1 MAQLGSG
8 ALILALILAV
18 YGIGASIVGARRRV
32 PELLE
37 SGFRATYGIAFL
49 ITLAVFALVVSFVRH
64 DFRLAYVAA
73 RSSRDMPLQYVI
85 SAFYGGQE
93 GSLLFWAM
101 VASVLGA
108 VALYMHRHS
117 DRLLLPYMNAT
128 LLSILTFLLLVLT
141 VVSSPFRLL
150 PVAPRDGAGLN
161 PLLRDPG
168 MMAHPPL
175 LLAGYA
181 SFSVPFA
188 FGMAALITGRL
199 GSDWLRAIRRWAL
212 LSWAILGM
220 GLLVGAWWAYHVLGW
235 GGYWGWDP
243 VENLALLPWL
253 TGTAFLHSIIVQERR
268 GMLKVWNLALL
279 LATFALSIYGTFIVR
294 SGILSSVHAFATSDV
309 GHWFLVYLALVLVVG
324 VGLLVYRLPGLQ
336 SERRIESVSSREA
349 GFLFNNLL
357 LTAIAFAVFW
367 GTNFVL
373 FSELFWGTRVSVGPP
388 FYNQVVG
395 PLLLVLLGLLAVGPL
410 LSWRRTEMP
419 LLVRHLRWPLVAGI
433 VVTILG
439 IVLFERAW
447 AAVAFGVVTVATV
460 VTLQEF
466 WRGMAARRRMTREN
480 VAVAAWRLL
489 QRNNRRYGGYIV
501 HLATLL
507 MAVGVIASN
516 AFQVERQFVL
526 RPGEQGHIGPYTVVY
541 RGLDD
546 RRTRDAEI
554 VSAIV
559 DVYRGNRFAGTVESH
574 RYFYR
579 NYEDQPTARMGIM
592 LVGMDDVYVVL
603 DRWQDDGTVS
613 LRVYINPLVIW
624 IWVGAVVFV
633 LGTLTLFWP
642 QPVPAM
648 VRVTRTLPGLAREA

>member
-18 YGIGASIVGARRRV
+18 YGIGASLLGARRRM
-32 PELLE
+32 PELLQ
-37 SGFRATYGIAFL
+37 SAFRATYGVAL
-49 ITLAVFALVVSFVRH
+49 LVALAVFALVMAFVRH

-73 RSSRDMPLQYVI
+73 RSSRDMPLHYVI
-85 SAFYGGQE
+85 AAFYGGQE
-93 GSLLFWAM
+93 GSLLYWAM

-108 VALYMHRHS
+108 LALYLHRNS

-141 VVSSPFRLL
+141 VVASPFRLL
-150 PVAPRDGAGLN
+150 PVTPPDGAGLN

-253 TGTAFLHSIIVQERR
+253 TSTAFLHSIIVQERR

-294 SGILSSVHAFATSDV
+294 SGILSSVHSFATSDI
-309 GHWFLVYLALVLVVG
+309 GHWFLVYLSLVLVVG
-324 VGLLVYRLPGLQ
+324 IGLLVYRLPGLQ
-336 SERRIESVSSREA
+336 SERRIESVTSREA

-357 LTAIAFAVFW
+357 LTGIAFAVFW

-373 FSELFWGTRVSVGPP
+373 FSELFWETRISVGPP
-388 FYNQVVG
+388 FYNRVVG
-395 PLLLVLLGLLAVGPL
+395 PLLLVLLLLMAIGPL
-410 LSWRRTEMP
+410 LSWRRTELP
-419 LLVRHLRWPLVAGI
+419 ILLRNLRWPVAGAVAVAVI
-433 VVTILG
+433 GL
-439 IVLFERAW
+439 LFFERAW
-447 AAVAFGVVTVATV
+447 AAFAFAVAIAATLVTV
-460 VTLQEF
+460 QEF
-466 WRGMAARRRMTREN
+466 WRGIAARRRMAREN
-480 VAVAAWRLL
+480 PLVAAWRLVE
-489 QRNNRRYGGYIV
+489 RNNRRYGGYLV
-501 HLATLL
+501 HF
-507 MAVGVIASN
+507 AVFLIAFGVIASN
-516 AFQVERQFVL
+516 AFQIERQFVL
-526 RPGEQGHIGPYTVVY
+526 RPGERGTIGAYTVVY

-546 RRTRDAEI
+546 RRTADAEV

-559 DVYRGNRFAGTVESH
+559 NVYRGDRFAGTVESH

-603 DRWQDDGTVS
+603 DRWQDDGTAS

-624 IWVGAVVFV
+624 IWIGAAVFL
-633 LGTLTLFWP
+633 LGTVTLFWP
-642 QPVPAM
+642 QPVPVA
-648 VRVTRTLPGLAREA
+648 VRVPRTLPGAAKEA

>member
-8 ALILALILAV
+8 ALVLALILSL
-18 YGIGASIVGARRRV
+18 YGIVASVVGARRRF
-32 PELLE
+32 PDLLA
-37 SGFRATYGIAFL
+37 SAYRATYGVAL
-49 ITLAVFALVVSFVRH
+49 LVTLAVIALVASFVRH

-73 RSSRDMPLQYVI
+73 RSSRDMPLHYVI
-85 SAFYGGQE
+85 AAFYGGQE
-93 GSLLFWAM
+93 GSLLYWTM
-101 VASVLGA
+101 IASMLGA
-108 VALYMHRHS
+108 LALYLHRQS

-128 LLSILTFLLLVLT
+128 LLSIVTFLLLVLT
-141 VVSSPFRLL
+141 VVASPFRLL
-150 PVAPRDGAGLN
+150 PVTPPDGAGLN

-168 MMAHPPL
+168 MMAHPPF

-188 FGMAALITGRL
+188 FGMAALVSGRL
-199 GSDWLRAIRRWAL
+199 GSDWLRALRRWAL

-220 GLLVGAWWAYHVLGW
+220 GLLIGAWWAYHVLGW

-294 SGILSSVHAFATSDV
+294 SGILSSVHSFATSEI

-324 VGLLVYRLPGLQ
+324 IGFLVYRLPGLQ
-336 SERRIESVSSREA
+336 SERHIESVSSREA

-373 FSELFWGTRVSVGPP
+373 FSELFWETRVSVGPP
-388 FYNQVVG
+388 FYNRVVG
-395 PLLLVLLGLLAVGPL
+395 PLLLVLLVLMAIGPL
-410 LSWRRTEMP
+410 LSWRRTQLP
-419 LLVRHLRWPLVAGI
+419 ILVRNLRWPVAAALAITVPG
-433 VVTILG
+433 LF
-439 IVLFERAW
+439 LFERAW
-447 AAVAFGVVTVATV
+447 AAVAFGIVAGAGA

-466 WRGMAARRRMTREN
+466 WRGIAARRRMAKEN
-480 VAVAAWRLL
+480 PVLAAWRLI
-489 QRNNRRYGGYIV
+489 QRNNRRYGGYLV
-501 HLATLL
+501 HLAVLL
-507 MAVGVIASN
+507 IAVGVIASN

-526 RPGEQGHIGPYTVVY
+526 RPGEHGQIGSYTVVY
-541 RGLDD
+541 RGLED
-546 RRTRDAEI
+546 RRTADAEV

-559 DVYRGNRFAGTVESH
+559 DVYRGDRFAGTVETH

-603 DRWQDDGTVS
+603 DRWQDDGTAS

-624 IWVGAVVFV
+624 IWIGAAVFL

-642 QPVPAM
+642 QPVPATA
-648 VRVTRTLPGLAREA
+648 RVPQTIPGAVSEA

>member
-1 MAQLGSG
+1 MAHLGSG
-8 ALILALILAV
+8 ALILALILSL
-18 YGIGASIVGARRRV
+18 YGIVASLLGARRRF

-37 SGFRATYGIAFL
+37 SGFRATYGVAVL
-49 ITLAVFALVVSFVRH
+49 VTLAVFALVMSFVRH

-73 RSSRDMPLQYVI
+73 RSSRDMPLHYVI
-85 SAFYGGQE
+85 AAFYGGQE
-93 GSLLFWAM
+93 GSLLYWAM
-101 VASVLGA
+101 IASVLGA
-108 VALYMHRHS
+108 IALYLHRHS
-117 DRLLLPYMNAT
+117 DRVLLPYMNAT
-128 LLSILTFLLLVLT
+128 LLSILVFLLLVLT
-141 VVSSPFRLL
+141 VVASPFRLL
-150 PVAPRDGAGLN
+150 PVTPPDGAGLN

-168 MMAHPPL
+168 MMAHPPF

-199 GSDWLRAIRRWAL
+199 GADWLRAIRRWAV

-220 GLLVGAWWAYHVLGW
+220 GLLIGAWWAYHVLGW

-279 LATFALSIYGTFIVR
+279 LATFALSVYGTFIVR
-294 SGILSSVHAFATSDV
+294 SGILSSVHSFATSDI

-324 VGLLVYRLPGLQ
+324 IGLLVYRLPGLQ
-336 SERRIESVSSREA
+336 SERRIESISSREA

-373 FSELFWGTRVSVGPP
+373 FSELFWETRITVGPP
-388 FYNQVVG
+388 FYNRVIG
-395 PLLLVLLGLLAVGPL
+395 PLLLALLALLAVGPL
-410 LSWRRTEMP
+410 LSWRRTEP
-419 LLVRHLRWPLVAGI
+419 PVLLRNLRWPLVAAA
-433 VVTILG
+433 VVVAAGL
-439 IVLFERAW
+439 VLFERAW
-447 AAVAFGVVTVATV
+447 AAFAFGVVAAATV
-460 VTLQEF
+460 VTVQEF
-466 WRGMAARRRMTREN
+466 WRGIAARRRMTREN
-480 VAVAAWRLL
+480 LFVAVWRLI

-501 HLATLL
+501 HLAVILI
-507 MAVGVIASN
+507 AIGVIASN

-526 RPGEQGHIGPYTVVY
+526 RPGEQGQIGPYTVVY

-546 RRTRDAEI
+546 RRTADAEI

-559 DVYRGNRFAGTVESH
+559 DVYRGDRFAGTVESH

-579 NYEDQPTARMGIM
+579 NYENQPTARMGIM

-603 DRWQDDGTVS
+603 DRWEDDGTAS

-624 IWVGAVVFV
+624 IWIGAAVFL

-642 QPVPAM
+642 QPAPAT
-648 VRVTRTLPGLAREA
+648 VRVPRTLPGVVSEA